1 MSREIQIVVGKKA
14 KLMRFKVG
22 FYQNPCGTRK
32 QTLKMS
38 WNVTQTM
45 LEVNNEV
52 TRGGIIHLL

>member
-45 LEVNNEV
+45 LKS
-52 TRGGIIHLL
+52 IMK